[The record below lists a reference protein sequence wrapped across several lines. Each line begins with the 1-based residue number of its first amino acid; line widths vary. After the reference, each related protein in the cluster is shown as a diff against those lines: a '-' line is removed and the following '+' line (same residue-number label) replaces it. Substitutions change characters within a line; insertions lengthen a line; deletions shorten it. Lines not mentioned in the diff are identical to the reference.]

1 MAVVRAEMA
10 GKVLEVCVA
19 EGEAV
24 SEDQDLVIIESMKM
38 QIPVG
43 SPEEGT
49 VKKVFVAPDQFLNEG
64 DPIVELD

>member
-1 MAVVRAEMA
+1 MHGMNDVEVSRIPA
-10 GKVLEVCVA
+10 GDTE
-19 EGEAV
+19 
-24 SEDQDLVIIESMKM
+24 KM

-43 SPEEGT
+43 SPEGGT